1 VRRWGRLIV
10 GVMAHSGVSVKCEG
24 EGWGRLIVWVMAQR
38 KVNVRGGG
46 GS

>member
-1 VRRWGRLIV
+1 
-10 GVMAHSGVSVKCEG
+10 MKCEG
-24 EGWGRLIVWVMAQR
+24 EGWGKLIVWVMAQR